1 MDGVFWCHEALRAR
15 RRRWSSLRLVG
26 ERERAGGRRGLRR
39 GGLALREA
47 RGGIARVVEN
57 GTQ

>member
-15 RRRWSSLRLVG
+15 RRARRRRWSSLRLVG
-26 ERERAGGRRGLRR
+26 ERVGRR
-39 GGLALREA
+39 GGLALRLREA